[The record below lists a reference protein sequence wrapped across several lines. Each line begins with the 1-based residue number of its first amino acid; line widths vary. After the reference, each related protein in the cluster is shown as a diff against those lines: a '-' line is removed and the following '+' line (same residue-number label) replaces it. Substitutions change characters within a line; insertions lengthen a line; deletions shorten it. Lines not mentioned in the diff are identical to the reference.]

1 VRYGTGGDG
10 VAIGVSDGG
19 GGDAIVGWA
28 IDADFGR
35 DVGEFGGSRIVVNAL
50 SVRGKKSLILGE

>member
-1 VRYGTGGDG
+1 LVRYGTGGDG

-28 IDADFGR
+28 IDADLGR
-35 DVGEFGGSRIVVNAL
+35 DVGEVTMKSSNVTEAIVQRWL
-50 SVRGKKSLILGE
+50 